1 MFRTFLCLI
10 CDVTT
15 PKQLLLLL
23 LLLGF
28 LHVAAAS
35 HISNPHRNVETLGKG
50 SCVYIYIYIIYMNI
64 YVNIHVVPAVL
75 QCNPSKFHKG
85 PPSPEPFSS

>member
-23 LLLGF
+23 LLLLG
-28 LHVAAAS
+28 S
-35 HISNPHRNVETLGKG
+35 YTLQQPATSQTPTEMSKH
-50 SCVYIYIYIIYMNI
+50 SVRVPVYIYIYMNI